1 MHPAPQMNNT
11 DIDNIYSRFSSYPKR
26 TTTVRRGVGNGVAPN
41 GVGKGAKSILDQGI
55 ELFQSNVGPDRKLQN
70 QLFTPVVVS
79 TNGKLFEIRPANQ
92 VRVSMGKGGM
102 NKMKG
107 KFAVKVCRDVFLVQR
122 VAAVPP
128 SLPLPA

>member
-1 MHPAPQMNNT
+1 MHAAPQLTNP
-11 DIDNIYSRFSSYPKR
+11 DIDALYSRFASYPKP
-26 TTTVRRGVGNGVAPN
+26 TTAGRRAAGRN
-41 GVGKGAKSILDQGI
+41 GAKSIRDQGI

-107 KFAVKVCRDVFLVQR
+107 KFAVKVCRDGF
-122 VAAVPP
+122 
-128 SLPLPA
+128 